1 MFDGHFLCDSLIRAV
16 GFHVSGDPGLAQRE
30 SLTAVVRDEA
40 LLTEDTREDVL
51 EYLDDFWETIQDERD
66 ARRRIE
72 ERCRRI

>member
-1 MFDGHFLCDSLIRAV
+1 M
-16 GFHVSGDPGLAQRE
+16 
-30 SLTAVVRDEA
+30 VRDEA

-72 ERCRRI
+72 EQCRRI